1 MVRWLRRAAIA
12 SAFML
17 VGAAMALAVLFK
29 AATAPVP
36 EYQAVVEATRR
47 QLEAG
52 DLDEQ
57 RQQLESQLAAL
68 YSDAG
73 NEDAWETVL
82 TAEQMN
88 SWLATELD
96 EMLPELAE
104 QGLRDL
110 RVLIKPG
117 VVTLAMRANRH
128 GVDAVVALDV
138 APFVAEDGSL
148 ALELAAARVGS
159 APLPT
164 GQVFAQLQAATGD
177 EGLPGRWTQNDGRPV
192 LLQDVSWAAPTNRHT
207 CVLETIEVREGEV
220 YVAGRTE
227 ETNPRIAG
235 LP

>member
-1 MVRWLRRAAIA
+1 MVRWLRRAAIG

-17 VGAAMALAVLFK
+17 VGAAIAVALLYR

-36 EYQAVVEATRR
+36 EYQAVIEATRR
-47 QLEAG
+47 QMEAG
-52 DLDEQ
+52 DLDQ
-57 RQQLESQLAAL
+57 KRQELESQLAAL

-73 NEDAWETVL
+73 NAEAWETVL
-82 TAEQMN
+82 TADQMN
-88 SWLATELD
+88 SWFATKLD
-96 EMLPELAE
+96 EVLPELAE
-104 QGLRDL
+104 EGLSDL
-110 RVLIKPG
+110 RVLINPG
-117 VVTLAMRANRH
+117 VVTLALRATRH

-148 ALELAAARVGS
+148 ALELSAARIGT

-164 GQVFAQLQAATGD
+164 AQVFAQLQAATGD

-192 LLQDVSWAAPTNRHT
+192 LLQDISWAAPTARHT
-207 CVLETIEVREGEV
+207 CVLEVIEVRDGEV

-227 ETNPRIAG
+227 ETTPHVAA